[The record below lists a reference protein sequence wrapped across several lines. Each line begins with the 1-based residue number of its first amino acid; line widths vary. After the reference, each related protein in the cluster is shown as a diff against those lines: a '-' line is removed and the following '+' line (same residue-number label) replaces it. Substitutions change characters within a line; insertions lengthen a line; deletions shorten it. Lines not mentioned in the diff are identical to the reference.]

1 MLILGIETSCD
12 ETAAAVIEICKTS
25 PSSPPSEG
33 GERGAVIKI
42 KSNIIASQHEIHNK
56 YGGVVP
62 ELACRRHIENISP
75 VITEALNKAGVKIN
89 DIGLFAVT
97 KCPGLLVALLVGLST
112 AKAIAYALKKP
123 LIGVNHLEGHI
134 LSIFLEKP
142 DISFPF
148 ISLLVSGGHT
158 ELYLVE
164 GFGKYKALGRSRDDA
179 AGEAFDKASKML
191 KLGYP
196 GGPAI
201 EKTANSGN
209 PLSINFPRAYINK
222 DSLDFSF
229 SGVKTALKNY
239 LDGFIPP
246 YSTSTLS
253 LPDVAASFQQAV
265 VDVLI
270 NKAFLAA
277 KMYNVKT
284 IVIAGGVASNKLL
297 REGMKK
303 RGTAEGVNVY
313 HPSPIL
319 CTDNAAMIACAGYY
333 RFAANGFSPDLDFY
347 DMDAEAQMS
356 L

>member
-25 PSSPPSEG
+25 PSSPPSQG
-33 GERGAVIKI
+33 GERGEVIKI

-75 VITEALNKAGVKIN
+75 VIKEALNKAGININ
-89 DIGLFAVT
+89 DIDLFAVT
-97 KCPGLLVALLVGLST
+97 RGPGLIVALLVGLST
-112 AKAIAYALKKP
+112 AKAIAYVLKKP
-123 LIGVNHLEGHI
+123 LIGINHLEGHI

-201 EKTANSGN
+201 EKAAIGGN
-209 PLSINFPRAYINK
+209 PLSINFPRAYMDK

-239 LDGFIPP
+239 IDGFIPP
-246 YSTSTLS
+246 YSTSVMS
-253 LPDVAASFQQAV
+253 LPDISASFQQAV

-297 REGMKK
+297 RDSMQK
-303 RGTAEGVNVY
+303 RGIEEGITVY
-313 HPSPIL
+313 YPSPVL
-319 CTDNAAMIACAGYY
+319 CTDNAAMIACAGHH
-333 RFAANGFSPDLDFY
+333 RFIKDKNGDVFY
-347 DMDAEAQMS
+347 NMDAEAQMK

>member
-12 ETAAAVIEICKTS
+12 ETAASVVEVS
-25 PSSPPSEG
+25 HG
-33 GERGAVIKI
+33 DGIKI

-62 ELACRRHIENISP
+62 ELACRRHVENISP

-209 PLSINFPRAYINK
+209 PLSINFPRAYIDK

-239 LDGFIPP
+239 LDG
-246 YSTSTLS
+246 
-253 LPDVAASFQQAV
+253 
-265 VDVLI
+265 
-270 NKAFLAA
+270 
-277 KMYNVKT
+277 
-284 IVIAGGVASNKLL
+284 
-297 REGMKK
+297 
-303 RGTAEGVNVY
+303 
-313 HPSPIL
+313 
-319 CTDNAAMIACAGYY
+319 
-333 RFAANGFSPDLDFY
+333 
-347 DMDAEAQMS
+347 
-356 L
+356 

>member
-12 ETAAAVIEICKTS
+12 ETAAAVVEVSHEHGNI
-25 PSSPPSEG
+25 
-33 GERGAVIKI
+33 I
-42 KSNIIASQHEIHNK
+42 KSNIIASQHEIHDK

-75 VITEALNKAGVKIN
+75 VITEAIDKADVKIN

-97 KCPGLLVALLVGLST
+97 KCPGLLVALLIGLST

-246 YSTSTLS
+246 YSTSS
-253 LPDVAASFQQAV
+253 IFLPDVAASFQKAI

-303 RGTAEGVNVY
+303 RGTAEGVSVY

-319 CTDNAAMIACAGYY
+319 CTDNAAMIACAGYHCFIKE
-333 RFAANGFSPDLDFY
+333 RDACFNFY
-347 DMDAEAQMS
+347 DMDAEADMKLTSNEQ
-356 L
+356 

>member
-12 ETAAAVIEICKTS
+12 ETAAAVVEINNGKI
-25 PSSPPSEG
+25 PL
-33 GERGAVIKI
+33 I

-62 ELACRRHIENISP
+62 ELACRRHVENINP
-75 VITEALNKAGVKIN
+75 VITEALNKAGVKIA

-97 KCPGLLVALLVGLST
+97 KGPGLVVALLIGVST
-112 AKAIAYALKKP
+112 AKAIAYTLKKT

-142 DISFPF
+142 DLSFPF
-148 ISLLVSGGHT
+148 VALLVSGGHT

-164 GFGKYKALGRSRDDA
+164 DFGKYHILGMSRDDA
-179 AGEAFDKASKML
+179 AGEAFDKAAKML

-201 EKTANSGN
+201 EKTAAGGNSR
-209 PLSINFPRAYINK
+209 SIPFPRAYIAK

-239 LDGFIPP
+239 LTGFTPP
-246 YSTSTLS
+246 YSTSTMY
-253 LPDVAASFQQAV
+253 LPDAAAGFQEAIV
-265 VDVLI
+265 EVLI

-277 KMYNVKT
+277 KRYNVKQ
-284 IVIAGGVASNKLL
+284 IVMAGGVASNKALRTGMQERGS
-297 REGMKK
+297 REGI
-303 RGTAEGVNVY
+303 AVY
-313 HPSPIL
+313 YPSPIL
-319 CTDNAAMIACAGYY
+319 CTDNAAMIAHAGY
-333 RFAANGFSPDLDFY
+333 RCFMKDKNACFDFY
-347 DMDAEAQMS
+347 EMDAEANLVLS
-356 L
+356 VKC

>member
-12 ETAAAVIEICKTS
+12 ETAAAVVEVS
-25 PSSPPSEG
+25 HEHG
-33 GERGAVIKI
+33 IKI

-97 KCPGLLVALLVGLST
+97 KCPGLVVALLVGLST

-148 ISLLVSGGHT
+148 VSLLVSGGHT
-158 ELYLVE
+158 ELYLIE

-201 EKTANSGN
+201 EKTASSGN
-209 PLSINFPRAYINK
+209 PLSINFPRAYIDK

-246 YSTSTLS
+246 YSTSS
-253 LPDVAASFQQAV
+253 IFLPDVAASFQQAI

-297 REGMKK
+297 REEMKK
-303 RGTAEGVNVY
+303 RGAAEGVSVY

-333 RFAANGFSPDLDFY
+333 GFVAQDFNPDIDFY
-347 DMDAEAQMS
+347 DMDADAEMK

>member
-12 ETAAAVIEICKTS
+12 ETAAAVVEAI
-25 PSSPPSEG
+25 PLQEG
-33 GERGAVIKI
+33 GKGGFYKI
-42 KSNIIASQHEIHNK
+42 KSNIITSQHEIHNK

-75 VITEALNKAGVKIN
+75 VIKEALNKAGVTIN
-89 DIGLFAVT
+89 DIDLFAVT
-97 KCPGLLVALLVGLST
+97 RGPGLIVALLVGLST
-112 AKAIAYALKKP
+112 AKAIAYVLKKP
-123 LIGVNHLEGHI
+123 LIGINHLEGHI

-142 DISFPF
+142 DLSFPF

-164 GFGKYKALGRSRDDA
+164 DFGKYRILGRSRDDA

-201 EKTANSGN
+201 EKAAIGGN
-209 PLSINFPRAYINK
+209 PLSINFPRAYIDK
-222 DSLDFSF
+222 GSLDFSF

-246 YSTSTLS
+246 YSTSS
-253 LPDVAASFQQAV
+253 IFLPDVAASFQQSV

-270 NKAFLAA
+270 NKAFSAA
-277 KMYNVKT
+277 KRYNVNA
-284 IVIAGGVASNKLL
+284 IVMAGGVASNKFL
-297 REGMKK
+297 REGMQKK
-303 RGTAEGVNVY
+303 GVVEGVSVY
-313 HPSPIL
+313 YPSPIL
-319 CTDNAAMIACAGYY
+319 CTDNAAMIACAGYH
-333 RFAANGFSPDLDFY
+333 RFIKDKNGDVFY
-347 DMDAEAQMS
+347 NMDAEAQMK

>member
-1 MLILGIETSCD
+1 MLILGIESSCD
-12 ETAAAVIEICKTS
+12 ETAAAVVEVSHKHGIE
-25 PSSPPSEG
+25 
-33 GERGAVIKI
+33 I

-62 ELACRRHIENISP
+62 ELACRRHIENINP
-75 VITEALNKAGVKIN
+75 VIIEALDRGGVTIKDIN
-89 DIGLFAVT
+89 LFTVTIG
-97 KCPGLLVALLVGLST
+97 PGLVVALLVGLST

-123 LIGVNHLEGHI
+123 LVGINHLEGHI

-158 ELYLVE
+158 DLYLVE
-164 GFGKYKALGRSRDDA
+164 GFGKYKVLGRSRDDA
-179 AGEAFDKASKML
+179 AGEAFDKAAKIL

-201 EKTANSGN
+201 EKAAVSGN
-209 PLSINFPRAYINK
+209 PLSVNFPRAYISK

-239 LDGFIPP
+239 LNGFTPP
-246 YSTSTLS
+246 YSTSTIS
-253 LPDVAASFQQAV
+253 LPDVSASFQQAI

-270 NKAFLAA
+270 YKAFLAA
-277 KMYNVKT
+277 KRYNIKSI
-284 IVIAGGVASNKLL
+284 IVSGGVASNNLL
-297 REGMKK
+297 RNAMQNKGIQEGI
-303 RGTAEGVNVY
+303 NVY
-313 HPSPIL
+313 YPNPVL
-319 CTDNAAMIACAGYY
+319 CTDNAAMIAYAGYHKFVKDENKY
-333 RFAANGFSPDLDFY
+333 FNFY
-347 DMDAEAQMS
+347 NMDAEADMK

>member
-12 ETAAAVIEICKTS
+12 ETAAAVVEVI
-25 PSSPPSEG
+25 PPFPPLQKG
-33 GERGAVIKI
+33 GKGGFYKI
-42 KSNIIASQHEIHNK
+42 KSNIITSQHEIHNK

-75 VITEALNKAGVKIN
+75 VIKEALNKAGVTIN
-89 DIGLFAVT
+89 DIDLFAVT
-97 KCPGLLVALLVGLST
+97 RGPGLIVALLVGLST
-112 AKAIAYALKKP
+112 AKAIAYVLKKP
-123 LIGVNHLEGHI
+123 LIGINHLEGHI
-134 LSIFLEKP
+134 LSIFLEKS

-148 ISLLVSGGHT
+148 VSLLVSGGHT

-164 GFGKYKALGRSRDDA
+164 DFEKYKALGRSRDDA

-201 EKTANSGN
+201 EKAAIGGN
-209 PLSINFPRAYINK
+209 PLSINFPRAYIDK
-222 DSLDFSF
+222 GSLDFSF

-246 YSTSTLS
+246 YSTSS
-253 LPDVAASFQQAV
+253 IFLPDVAASFQQSV

-270 NKAFLAA
+270 NKAFSAA
-277 KMYNVKT
+277 KRYNVNA
-284 IVIAGGVASNKLL
+284 IVMAGGVASNKLL
-297 REGMKK
+297 RDGMQK
-303 RGTAEGVNVY
+303 RGIEEGITVY
-313 HPSPIL
+313 YPSPVL

-333 RFAANGFSPDLDFY
+333 RFIKDKNGDVFY
-347 DMDAEAQMS
+347 NMDAEADMK

>member
-12 ETAAAVIEICKTS
+12 ETAAAVVEVS
-25 PSSPPSEG
+25 HEHG
-33 GERGAVIKI
+33 IKI

-62 ELACRRHIENISP
+62 ELACRRHIENINP
-75 VITEALNKAGVKIN
+75 VITEAIDKAGVKLN
-89 DIGLFAVT
+89 DIELFAVT
-97 KCPGLLVALLVGLST
+97 KCPGLVVALLVGLST

-142 DISFPF
+142 DLSFPF
-148 ISLLVSGGHT
+148 FSLLVSGGHT
-158 ELYLVE
+158 ELYLIE
-164 GFGKYKALGRSRDDA
+164 DFGKYKALGRSRDDA

-201 EKTANSGN
+201 EKTAISGN
-209 PLSINFPRAYINK
+209 PLSINFPRAYIDK

-246 YSTSTLS
+246 YSTSS
-253 LPDVAASFQQAV
+253 IFLPDVAASFQQAV

-303 RGTAEGVNVY
+303 RGTAEGVSVY

-319 CTDNAAMIACAGYY
+319 CTDNAAMIACAGYH
-333 RFAANGFSPDLDFY
+333 RFIKERDACCNFY